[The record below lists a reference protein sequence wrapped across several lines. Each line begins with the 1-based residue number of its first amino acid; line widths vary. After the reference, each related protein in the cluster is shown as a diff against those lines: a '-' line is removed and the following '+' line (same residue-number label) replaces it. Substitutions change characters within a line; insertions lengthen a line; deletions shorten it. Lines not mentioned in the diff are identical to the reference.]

1 MRMFA
6 HEILPGDMILG
17 VYHEDRFMSQAYAS
31 IVICQSCKPDKIS
44 SITLLISEDDR
55 CVMRRKI
62 FLEDSVLEVLR

>member
-31 IVICQSCKPDKIS
+31 MVICQSCRPNSIS
-44 SITLLISEDDR
+44 RITLLISEDDR
-55 CVMRRKI
+55 CVLRQKV
-62 FLEDSVLEVLR
+62 FLDDSVLEVLR